1 MKNEQTTKINF
12 SFICMKSVIG
22 YTCETEVVPVQ
33 ISAVQVA
40 NAKVMKKK
48 KKKMR
53 CASRQQPP
61 ATATAAVPR

>member
-1 MKNEQTTKINF
+1 
-12 SFICMKSVIG
+12 MKSVIG
-22 YTCETEVVPVQ
+22 YTCETEVPVQ